1 MAERTAQR
9 LTKPEEY
16 AELLDRFS
24 TFLFDCDGV
33 IWTGPTLVPGMTDVL
48 TMLRSKGKNILFV
61 TNNAKKSREMYKKAF
76 DGFGIQAS
84 VDEIFGSAY
93 ASAIYLSKILKFP
106 ADKKVYVIGEE
117 GIEQELKSVGIQFT
131 GGTVRSKQNK
141 EIGKFFAELILDIPL
156 SPFDRILKIECL
168 SPPEIIPA

>member
-1 MAERTAQR
+1 
-9 LTKPEEY
+9 
-16 AELLDRFS
+16 
-24 TFLFDCDGV
+24 
-33 IWTGPTLVPGMTDVL
+33 
-48 TMLRSKGKNILFV
+48 MLKGKNILFV

-84 VDEIFGSAY
+84 VVSYCFQDTIEDPELNNPFDSMLQDEIFGSAY

-131 GGTVRSKQNK
+131 GGTVCLKK
-141 EIGKFFAELILDIPL
+141 PTEIFFTAD
-156 SPFDRILKIECL
+156 S
-168 SPPEIIPA
+168 